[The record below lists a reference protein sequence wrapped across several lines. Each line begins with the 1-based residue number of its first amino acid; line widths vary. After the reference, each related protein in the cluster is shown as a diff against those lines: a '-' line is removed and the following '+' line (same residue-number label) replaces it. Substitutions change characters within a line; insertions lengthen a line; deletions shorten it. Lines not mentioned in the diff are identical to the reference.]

1 MVGGRV
7 APHGAGVK
15 HKSKSKSAKSRSSVL
30 GDLWRS
36 MHDSI
41 VTDNKYSDRGPTQP
55 STVSTPEVGGSL
67 FGGVTHPYPRPQAT
81 AGALGP
87 MGPQVPSSWGGGG
100 SATPVGGLLA
110 GSGLNLTPEQRDGM
124 AKSWAMLQAPQST
137 TLSVD
142 DVLKLAM
149 AKLPQAPSVAPSLVD
164 IGAIQKLYDQGKAA
178 ANTTAATTRTD
189 LAGLYGQSKD
199 QLALSEAAQ
208 RANAGASTTA
218 QTAAAANNAVGAAG
232 DVQGSIDMLRQNGID
247 PALVAGLVAQQ
258 ADAAHQM
265 TAGGK
270 LGTDLTAANQATA
283 QQIIGQE
290 KFDANQSDLSAR
302 RAVDQ
307 NLVATL
313 LGLDAKRTSAVADA
327 QAQNASAA
335 QQAAQANY
343 DSQRQQVADRSAL
356 RQQLLDRAA
365 QDGTLATPF
374 RQGAI
379 DAVDAHGKSGD
390 YFKMVLDAT
399 NSQASLDGVQP
410 TASAFMDN
418 WDTVMKAQ
426 AKRLGFK
433 TMPWNRDWYMQQAR
447 AYYSQD
453 PSNIDA
459 DAAKRYLA
467 AMG

>member
-1 MVGGRV
+1 MAEYTTGWSG
-7 APHGAGVK
+7 AGAHGAGVK
-15 HKSKSKSAKSRSSVL
+15 RRPRKKSAADAMRDVDKLLAYR
-30 GDLWRS
+30 D
-36 MHDSI
+36 
-41 VTDNKYSDRGPTQP
+41 
-55 STVSTPEVGGSL
+55 
-67 FGGVTHPYPRPQAT
+67 
-81 AGALGP
+81 
-87 MGPQVPSSWGGGG
+87 G
-100 SATPVGGLLA
+100 SAPPLASGSDEASRRAFFGMFSKLKADPLPPAGGNGTPVGGLLA
-110 GSGLNLTPEQRDGM
+110 GSGLSLTPGQRDGM
-124 AKSWAMLQAPQST
+124 AQSWAALQAPQPT

-142 DVLKLAM
+142 DVLKLAG
-149 AKLPQAPSVAPSLVD
+149 AKLPQAPTMAPTLID
-164 IGAIQKLYDQGKAA
+164 IAAIQRLYDQGKAA

-199 QLALSEAAQ
+199 QLALSETAQ
-208 RANAGASTTA
+208 RANAGASITA

-247 PALVAGLVAQQ
+247 PELVAGLVAQQ
-258 ADAAHQM
+258 ADAAKQM

-270 LGTDLTAANQATA
+270 LGTDLTAANQATT

-290 KFDANQSDLSAR
+290 RFDAAQSDLGAR

-327 QAQNASAA
+327 QAQNASAT

-343 DSQRQQVADRSAL
+343 DNQMQQIANQAAV

-365 QDGTLATPF
+365 QDGALATPF
-374 RQGAI
+374 RESAI

-399 NSQASLDGVQP
+399 NSQAALDGVQP
-410 TASAFMDN
+410 TASTFMDN
-418 WDTVMKAQ
+418 WDTVMRAQ

-447 AYYSQD
+447 AYYAQD
-453 PSNIDA
+453 PSRIDA